1 MVSLHFRRE
10 SKPLARELQGSSL
23 NLTLWKFLWKL
34 EVL

>member
-1 MVSLHFRRE
+1 MASVHFRRE
-10 SKPLARELQGSSL
+10 SKPLARELQRSSF